1 MISIR
6 DVLSSV
12 IRIAARAHRGLVAR
26 VSLRSAADKLVLRA
40 TEPHPSWHRRS
51 AMTEEKTWI
60 FEAGDRVPEWLIRQ
74 TNCVLRFDRDAIVV
88 EGRGEFQIYPVS
100 PIDADDTM

>member
-1 MISIR
+1 
-6 DVLSSV
+6 V
-12 IRIAARAHRGLVAR
+12 
-26 VSLRSAADKLVLRA
+26 
-40 TEPHPSWHRRS
+40 
-51 AMTEEKTWI
+51 TEEKTWI

-100 PIDADDTM
+100 PIEADDTMVLAEILNQGLDAEVEHVLPIRAHTAPRSISLN

>member
-1 MISIR
+1 
-6 DVLSSV
+6 
-12 IRIAARAHRGLVAR
+12 
-26 VSLRSAADKLVLRA
+26 
-40 TEPHPSWHRRS
+40 
-51 AMTEEKTWI
+51 MTEEKTWI

-100 PIDADDTM
+100 PIDADDTMVLAEILNQGLDAEVEHVLPIRAHTAPRSISLN